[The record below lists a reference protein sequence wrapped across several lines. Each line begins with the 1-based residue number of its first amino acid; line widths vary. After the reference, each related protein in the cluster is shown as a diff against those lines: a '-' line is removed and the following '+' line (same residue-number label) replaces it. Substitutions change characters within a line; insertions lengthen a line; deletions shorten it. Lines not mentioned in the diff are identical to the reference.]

1 VAEPGTGPIR
11 ATIEV
16 THYKDLGD
24 GHRVVPLGAISETS
38 LASDPPR
45 LEDLL
50 RIRVVLS
57 RPASLLL
64 IALNPDGATQLCT
77 LSHDRDPGSP
87 SPELVFPERP
97 GEYFRLTDGIG
108 LQAFV
113 VVAAD
118 RPLPAFE
125 SWKTQVPGGLAWFPV
140 DRDGFWTYDSAAGPD
155 TRRSGAKLG
164 DEIPSRPSAGGEDL
178 ARAHPWT
185 EVRGDI
191 VRREAA
197 PEALVSLCDRLR
209 QAPGVSLVRAVAFPV
224 KPKER
229 KTNP

>member
-1 VAEPGTGPIR
+1 
-11 ATIEV
+11 
-16 THYKDLGD
+16 
-24 GHRVVPLGAISETS
+24 
-38 LASDPPR
+38 
-45 LEDLL
+45 
-50 RIRVVLS
+50 
-57 RPASLLL
+57 
-64 IALNPDGATQLCT
+64 
-77 LSHDRDPGSP
+77 
-87 SPELVFPERP
+87 
-97 GEYFRLTDGIG
+97 
-108 LQAFV
+108 
-113 VVAAD
+113 
-118 RPLPAFE
+118 
-125 SWKTQVPGGLAWFPV
+125 V